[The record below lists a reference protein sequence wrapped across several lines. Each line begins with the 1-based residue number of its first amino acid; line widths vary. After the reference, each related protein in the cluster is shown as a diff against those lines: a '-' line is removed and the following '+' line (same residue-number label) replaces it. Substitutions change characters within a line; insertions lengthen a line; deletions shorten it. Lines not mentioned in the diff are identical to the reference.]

1 MFVFNFNLP
10 CEKKNVNVVK
20 LLIIVIILKLIN
32 ETVVFRLTLNT
43 FSKDTLIEE
52 IYKLIKEEIKL
63 YNL

>member
-1 MFVFNFNLP
+1 MYSILIYRA
-10 CEKKNVNVVK
+10 KKNVNVVK